1 MCVLQINKDLTM
13 NIEISR
19 QRTVITDPQRRVY
32 NGCIHSSEQVFTEFE
47 ILESEIDES
56 EVEER
61 LAFWVDLNNYAV
73 SQRGEGSRNKYRI
86 INSTVPA

>member
-1 MCVLQINKDLTM
+1 M

-19 QRTVITDPQRRVY
+19 KRIINTDPQGRVY
-32 NGCIHSSEQVFTEFE
+32 NGCMYSSEVAYTDFE
-47 ILESEIDES
+47 VLESGLSED

-73 SQRGEGSRNKYRI
+73 SQRGEGSRNRYKI
-86 INSTVPA
+86 T

>member
-1 MCVLQINKDLTM
+1 M

-19 QRTVITDPQRRVY
+19 KRIINTDPQRRVY
-32 NGCIHSSEQVFTEFE
+32 NGCMYSSEVVYTEFE
-47 ILESEIDES
+47 ILESGLSED

-86 INSTVPA
+86 T

>member
-1 MCVLQINKDLTM
+1 M

-19 QRTVITDPQRRVY
+19 KQIVNTDPQRRVY
-32 NGCIHSSEQVFTEFE
+32 NGCMFSSKVVYTDFE
-47 ILESEIDES
+47 VLESDIPFDEI
-56 EVEER
+56 EER

-86 INSTVPA
+86 T